1 MANALKAAFLQEV
14 TTRYGLLKKIVGSQ
28 SLFQIG
34 DNKARLYIRYSAVHP
49 PGNKTFYGLREH
61 DLRQLEGYPS
71 LICFLWS
78 GQSEPLLVPYSAF
91 EEVFQSATPAS
102 DGQYKVQIYVQ
113 DDGSELYIAK
123 QGRFNVE
130 AYFGWT
136 GVEAVLSLS
145 GIEKVPEFSHSQIQ
159 TLLGSIGAEK
169 NFDVWIPQSD
179 RSSLDLSLTA
189 PFKCHEVLP
198 VGFKSVEST
207 LREIDVIWFRRGS
220 NELRA
225 LFEVEHSTPIYSGLL
240 RFNDIHLAAPGL
252 RPRFSIV
259 ANDTRKALFARQ
271 INRPTFQIS
280 GLSDL
285 CTFLEYADVYGWH
298 TRIINT

>member
-159 TLLGSIGAEK
+159 TL
-169 NFDVWIPQSD
+169 P
-179 RSSLDLSLTA
+179 
-189 PFKCHEVLP
+189 
-198 VGFKSVEST
+198 ST
-207 LREIDVIWFRRGS
+207 
-220 NELRA
+220 
-225 LFEVEHSTPIYSGLL
+225 YSPLK
-240 RFNDIHLAAPGL
+240 RNKRKTITYQHL
-252 RPRFSIV
+252 I
-259 ANDTRKALFARQ
+259 RKKKTKL
-271 INRPTFQIS
+271 
-280 GLSDL
+280 
-285 CTFLEYADVYGWH
+285 
-298 TRIINT
+298 